1 MTQQAQTIAEALKTD
16 PVYVTNAAKG
26 EINDTLLQKA
36 ETKIDNLDF
45 DVFVIVT
52 GDEGADR
59 DLLAQIKVFH
69 GGAGSCIMIDP
80 RPELAVDDTFVD
92 QHHLQMQLI
101 DQLAVGHGQWSYSTT

>member
-52 GDEGADR
+52 GD
-59 DLLAQIKVFH
+59 
-69 GGAGSCIMIDP
+69 
-80 RPELAVDDTFVD
+80 
-92 QHHLQMQLI
+92 
-101 DQLAVGHGQWSYSTT
+101 